1 MLGLICKKIGI
12 TRIFTMNNLF
22 IPVSILKIENNRI
35 VQIKNIHIDGYDAV
49 QVSYGKKKNNRI
61 LRSEIGHYAKSNVN
75 IGIGLFE
82 FRVSNINNY
91 YLGQVINLDLFLNLK
106 IVDVIGISKGKGFS
120 GTVKRW
126 NFKTQDATHG
136 NSLSHR
142 APGSIGQNQTPGRV
156 FKGKKM
162 SGRLGNERVTI
173 QNLKIFSIDSKN
185 DLLLIN
191 GILPG
196 KNGGNLIVKPS
207 IKGYSKN
214 GIINKR

>member
-12 TRIFTMNNLF
+12 TRIFTTNNLF
-22 IPVSILKIENNRI
+22 IPVSVLKIENNRV
-35 VQIKNIHIDGYDAV
+35 VQIKNIRIDGYDAV
-49 QVSYGKKKNNRI
+49 QVSYGRKKNNRI
-61 LRSEIGHYAKSNVN
+61 LRSEIGHYAKSNVDV
-75 IGIGLFE
+75 GIGLFE
-82 FRVSNINNY
+82 FRVSNINDY
-91 YLGQVINLDLFLNLK
+91 YLGQVINLDLFSNLK
-106 IVDVIGISKGKGFS
+106 LVDVIGISKGKGFS

-142 APGSIGQNQTPGRV
+142 APGSIGQNQSPGRV

-173 QNLKIFSIDSKN
+173 QNLKIFSIDSKR

-207 IKGYSKN
+207 VKGYSKN
-214 GIINKR
+214 GIIN